1 MHNRRIPTLLLIL
14 IFTLAL
20 LSPVCA
26 EKVQA
31 KASLG
36 VKSFRITKGNSR
48 RLYVKGSKKKVKW
61 KTSNKA
67 VAVVNKTGLVTAKK
81 GGTATITAKVGKKKL
96 KCKVKVRGLNRNRI
110 TMHRN
115 LKYKLKVMNGAAG
128 SSWKSSN
135 SRIAKVSSDGMVT
148 AKASGKCFIS
158 CVSGGKKL
166 SCEINVAKL
175 NKSVINLGQGGSSE
189 LVRTGSITACKW
201 SSSNNTVASVNK
213 YGDVYGV
220 AGGTAVVTCS
230 CGSAKLKCTVYVK
243 GNNIVTARSSLK
255 ASKSSRQTV
264 TVNGAYGKVNYTIYN
279 QASSINKS
287 TVSKR
292 KKFMPYHG
300 CAASATSAVLGGMLG
315 IQVTPVQ
322 MIESVEP
329 MVFGKTSW
337 KKNYKKSYKNQL
349 PLSLNGITKIFT
361 YYGIETKYVRT
372 FTDSGARNEIARH
385 LKSGQPVL
393 FVVSKKN
400 RATGKSSSKWTN
412 SYHTMAML
420 GITDTGKVMVADSVN
435 RSSFGSWQRIK
446 LVGINE
452 VIHYMFSC
460 KKVKNTNYW
469 GGASSSGGYVLV
481 YTKKNEVPEETPD
494 EEEIIEDQ
502 PTDNPEEDPNYIPP
516 TDDTT
521 GNGDTTGNSDTTE
534 NGYTTENGDTTS
546 GTSGDGTVTP

>member
-243 GNNIVTARSSLK
+243 GNNIVTARSYSRLPRAPARPLQSMALMERSTIPFIIRLLPSTK
-255 ASKSSRQTV
+255 VQSVKERSSCPT
-264 TVNGAYGKVNYTIYN
+264 
-279 QASSINKS
+279 
-287 TVSKR
+287 
-292 KKFMPYHG
+292 
-300 CAASATSAVLGGMLG
+300 
-315 IQVTPVQ
+315 
-322 MIESVEP
+322 
-329 MVFGKTSW
+329 MV
-337 KKNYKKSYKNQL
+337 
-349 PLSLNGITKIFT
+349 
-361 YYGIETKYVRT
+361 V
-372 FTDSGARNEIARH
+372 
-385 LKSGQPVL
+385 QPVRHRL
-393 FVVSKKN
+393 FSE
-400 RATGKSSSKWTN
+400 ACW
-412 SYHTMAML
+412 
-420 GITDTGKVMVADSVN
+420 
-435 RSSFGSWQRIK
+435 
-446 LVGINE
+446 
-452 VIHYMFSC
+452 
-460 KKVKNTNYW
+460 
-469 GGASSSGGYVLV
+469 V
-481 YTKKNEVPEETPD
+481 YRLRRFR
-494 EEEIIEDQ
+494 
-502 PTDNPEEDPNYIPP
+502 
-516 TDDTT
+516 
-521 GNGDTTGNSDTTE
+521 
-534 NGYTTENGDTTS
+534 
-546 GTSGDGTVTP
+546 